1 MGMKKT
7 GIARGLIYEICLLMF
22 VAFIISIIA
31 GYALTKPVAAITM
44 NGLENIDVAFS
55 AASIGLSAVLA
66 FAISI
71 ISGLCAVFSVMR
83 HEPMKILSERN

>member
-1 MGMKKT
+1 MGMKKS

-31 GYALTKPVAAITM
+31 GYALTKPVAAIIM
-44 NGLENIDVAFS
+44 NGLENIDVVFS
-55 AASIGLSAVLA
+55 TASIGLSAVLA

-71 ISGLCAVFSVMR
+71 ISGVCAVFAVMR